1 VKNKEKEMQKEI
13 IIDCSEC
20 GVKLSTKPDPEPR
33 WYGTY
38 KGDKPISGVCEECYK
53 DKGEK
58 EEKSA

>member
-1 VKNKEKEMQKEI
+1 MQKEI